1 MFIASIEKDK
11 EGYYIHIDEELTDMA
26 GVEAYHPD
34 MKWERM
40 ELAKGMGLSEN
51 HQESILELE
60 HKMLTKHQPIS
71 NSVRAAT
78 SSGWME
84 ALTHRTPLRGGGF
97 RSKSYVVSPS
107 SHYNGWP
114 LLLNNHLEVLEL
126 PNGHHLTRTDL
137 SVLNMFVQGL
147 PRKVIAHGTHST
159 VKRVEKRLAKIK
171 DKLTPE
177 GQRAHGLAQLL
188 VQHRLMP
195 FLMATNDWFALET
208 EFTQHVAHTS

>member
-11 EGYYIHIDEELTDMA
+11 EGYYIHIDKEFTDMA
-26 GVEAYHPD
+26 GVAEYNPD

-40 ELAKGMGLSEN
+40 ELAKGMGLSES
-51 HQESILELE
+51 HQDYLLELE
-60 HKMLTKHQPIS
+60 HKVLSKHQPIS
-71 NSVRAAT
+71 SSVRAAT

-114 LLLNNHLEVLEL
+114 LLLNKRLEVLEL

-137 SVLNMFVQGL
+137 LVLNMFVQGL
-147 PRKVIAHGTHST
+147 PRKVIADGTHSS
-159 VKRVEKRLAKIK
+159 VKSVEKRLAKIK

-188 VQHRLMP
+188 VRHRLMP
-195 FLMATNDWFALET
+195 FLMATNDWFAFET
-208 EFTQHVAHTS
+208 EFTQHVAHTT